1 MKENHSAH
9 TTSIEKGGVDV
20 SGWFLFFA
28 QMLFFLLGAWYFLR
42 SGSRRKGGR
51 DGISMEENE
60 REMEKLDAMR
70 QVGLTEPLTE
80 QTRPKSLGEIVGQE
94 RGIRALRA
102 ALCGP
107 NPQHIIIYGPPGVG
121 KTAAARLVL
130 EEAKGRRNSP
140 FSEKAK
146 FVEVD
151 ATTLQ
156 FDERSIADPL
166 LGSVHDPI
174 YQGAGAFGQMGIPRP
189 QPGAVSEA
197 NGGVLFIDEIGELHP
212 IQMNR
217 LLKVLEDRVAKFQ
230 SSYYSRENKRIPP
243 YIHEIF
249 QKGLPADFR
258 LIGATT
264 RSPSELPAALRSR
277 CTEIFFD
284 GLRPEAVEQIAADSM
299 ERVGL
304 QYEDG
309 LCGKIALYAGGGRDT
324 VRLVQSLASLAEM
337 KGRNWVGSA
346 DLEWVAEAG
355 HYQPYPRQK
364 VTAVPRVGVVNGL
377 AVTGGMGGAVLTVE
391 VKMQKSTAPH
401 LQVTGIVEEEEI
413 RSPHGV
419 SKRKSNARSSA
430 ENVLTVLE
438 GYGFD
443 RSQYA
448 VHINF
453 PGGMPVDGP
462 SAGTAMFLAAYSA
475 FTGAAVLG
483 DVALTGEISLTG
495 NILPVGGVTEKLQA
509 AEEAGVTRAY
519 IPKANWQG
527 RYERLGL
534 EVVPVE
540 EIGELLEMVF
550 AKKEEKQTGMP
561 QRGILTAE
569 GLQKIKTTR

>member
-140 FSEKAK
+140 FSPNAK

-391 VKMQKSTAPH
+391 VKMQKSTAPY

-438 GYGFD
+438 GFGFD

-475 FTGAAVLG
+475 FTGAAVPG

-495 NILPVGGVTEKLQA
+495 KILPVGGVTEKLQA

-534 EVVPVE
+534 EAVPVE
-540 EIGELLEMVF
+540 KIEELLEMVF

-569 GLQKIKTTR
+569 GLQK

>member
-1 MKENHSAH
+1 M
-9 TTSIEKGGVDV
+9 

-140 FSEKAK
+140 FSPNAK

-264 RSPSELPAALRSR
+264 RNPSELPAALRSR

-391 VKMQKSTAPH
+391 VKMLKSTAPY

-430 ENVLTVLE
+430 ENVLPVLE

-443 RSQYA
+443 RSRYA

-475 FTGAAVLG
+475 FTGAAVPG

-495 NILPVGGVTEKLQA
+495 KILPVGGVTEKLQA

-519 IPKANWQG
+519 IPKANWQA

-534 EVVPVE
+534 EVVSVE

-569 GLQKIKTTR
+569 GLQK

>member
-9 TTSIEKGGVDV
+9 TTSKDKGGMDV

-42 SGSRRKGGR
+42 SASRRKGGR

-70 QVGLTEPLTE
+70 EVGLTEPLTE

-107 NPQHIIIYGPPGVG
+107 NPQHVLIYGPPGVG

-130 EEAKGRRNSP
+130 EEAKGRQHSP

-217 LLKVLEDRVAKFQ
+217 LLKVLEDRVARFQ

-309 LCGKIALYAGGGRDT
+309 LCGKIARYAGGGRDT

-377 AVTGGMGGAVLTVE
+377 AVTGCMGGALLTVE
-391 VKMQKSTAPH
+391 VKMTKSSAPH

-413 RSPHGV
+413 RSPHGI
-419 SKRKSNARSSA
+419 SRRKSNARSSA

-438 GYGFD
+438 SFGFD
-443 RSQYA
+443 RNQYA

-475 FTGAAVLG
+475 FTGAAVPG
-483 DVALTGEISLTG
+483 NVALTGEISLTG
-495 NILPVGGVTEKLQA
+495 KILPVGGVTEKLQA

-534 EVVPVE
+534 EAVPVE

-550 AKKEEKQTGMP
+550 GKKEENQTGLP

-569 GLQKIKTTR
+569 GLQK

>member
-1 MKENHSAH
+1 MKNNHSAH

-51 DGISMEENE
+51 DGVSMEENE

-249 QKGLPADFR
+249 QNGIPADFR

-264 RSPSELPAALRSR
+264 RNPSELPAALRSR

-391 VKMQKSTAPH
+391 VKMQKSAAPH

-438 GYGFD
+438 SFGFD
-443 RSQYA
+443 GSQYA
-448 VHINF
+448 VHMNF

-462 SAGTAMFLAAYSA
+462 SAGTSMFLAAYSA
-475 FTGAAVLG
+475 FTGTAVPG

-519 IPKANWQG
+519 IPKANWQA

-540 EIGELLEMVF
+540 EISELLEMVF

-569 GLQKIKTTR
+569 GLQK

>member
-1 MKENHSAH
+1 M
-9 TTSIEKGGVDV
+9 

-94 RGIRALRA
+94 RGIRALRT

-140 FSEKAK
+140 FSPNAK

-264 RSPSELPAALRSR
+264 RNPSELPAALRSR

-391 VKMQKSTAPH
+391 VKMLKSTAPY

-475 FTGAAVLG
+475 FTGAAVPG

-495 NILPVGGVTEKLQA
+495 KILPVGGVTEKLQA
-509 AEEAGVTRAY
+509 AEEASVTRAY

-534 EVVPVE
+534 EAVPVE
-540 EIGELLEMVF
+540 EISELLEMVF
-550 AKKEEKQTGMP
+550 TKKEEKQAGMP

-569 GLQKIKTTR
+569 GLQK

>member
-1 MKENHSAH
+1 M
-9 TTSIEKGGVDV
+9 

-94 RGIRALRA
+94 LGIRALRA

-130 EEAKGRRNSP
+130 EEAKGRRHSP
-140 FSEKAK
+140 FSPNAK

-264 RSPSELPAALRSR
+264 RNPSELPAALRSR

-309 LCGKIALYAGGGRDT
+309 LCGKIALYADGGRDT

-391 VKMQKSTAPH
+391 VKMQKSTVPH

-475 FTGAAVLG
+475 FTGAAVPG

-495 NILPVGGVTEKLQA
+495 KILPVGGVTEKLQA
-509 AEEAGVTRAY
+509 AEEASVTRAY

-534 EVVPVE
+534 EAVPVE
-540 EIGELLEMVF
+540 EISELLEMVF
-550 AKKEEKQTGMP
+550 TKKEEKQAGMP

-569 GLQKIKTTR
+569 GLQK

>member
-1 MKENHSAH
+1 M
-9 TTSIEKGGVDV
+9 

-140 FSEKAK
+140 FSPNAK

-264 RSPSELPAALRSR
+264 RNPSELPAALRSR

-391 VKMQKSTAPH
+391 VKMLKSTAPY

-475 FTGAAVLG
+475 FTGAAVPG
-483 DVALTGEISLTG
+483 EVALTGEISLTG
-495 NILPVGGVTEKLQA
+495 KILPVGGVTEKLQA
-509 AEEAGVTRAY
+509 AEEASVTRAY

-527 RYERLGL
+527 RYDRLGL
-534 EVVPVE
+534 EAVPVE
-540 EIGELLEMVF
+540 EISELLEMVF
-550 AKKEEKQTGMP
+550 TKKEEKQAGMP

-569 GLQKIKTTR
+569 GLQK

>member
-1 MKENHSAH
+1 M
-9 TTSIEKGGVDV
+9 

-140 FSEKAK
+140 FSPNAK

-264 RSPSELPAALRSR
+264 RNPSELPAALRSR

-391 VKMQKSTAPH
+391 VKMLKSTAPY

-443 RSQYA
+443 RSRYA
-448 VHINF
+448 VYINF

-475 FTGAAVLG
+475 FTGAAVPG

-534 EVVPVE
+534 EAVPVE
-540 EIGELLEMVF
+540 EISELLEMVF
-550 AKKEEKQTGMP
+550 TKKEEKQAGMP

-569 GLQKIKTTR
+569 GL

>member
-1 MKENHSAH
+1 MKNNHSAH

-140 FSEKAK
+140 FSEKAR

-249 QKGLPADFR
+249 QNGIPADFR

-264 RSPSELPAALRSR
+264 RNPSELPAALRSR

-391 VKMQKSTAPH
+391 VKMQKSTVPH

-438 GYGFD
+438 SFGFD
-443 RSQYA
+443 GSQYA
-448 VHINF
+448 VHMNF

-475 FTGAAVLG
+475 FTGAVVPG

-519 IPKANWQG
+519 IPKANWQA
-527 RYERLGL
+527 RYERMGL

-540 EIGELLEMVF
+540 EISELLEMVF

-569 GLQKIKTTR
+569 GLQK

>member
-1 MKENHSAH
+1 M
-9 TTSIEKGGVDV
+9 

-94 RGIRALRA
+94 RGIRALRT

-140 FSEKAK
+140 FSPNAK

-151 ATTLQ
+151 ATILQ

-264 RSPSELPAALRSR
+264 RNPSELPAALRSR

-391 VKMQKSTAPH
+391 VKMQKSTVPH

-475 FTGAAVLG
+475 FTGAAVPG

-495 NILPVGGVTEKLQA
+495 KILPVGGVTEKLQA
-509 AEEAGVTRAY
+509 AEEASVTRAY

-534 EVVPVE
+534 EAVPVE
-540 EIGELLEMVF
+540 EISELLEMVF
-550 AKKEEKQTGMP
+550 TKKEEKQAGMP

-569 GLQKIKTTR
+569 GLQK

>member
-1 MKENHSAH
+1 M
-9 TTSIEKGGVDV
+9 

-140 FSEKAK
+140 FSPNAK

-264 RSPSELPAALRSR
+264 RNPSELPAALRSR

-377 AVTGGMGGAVLTVE
+377 AVTSGMGGAVLTVE
-391 VKMQKSTAPH
+391 VKMLKSTAPY

-448 VHINF
+448 VHINI

-475 FTGAAVLG
+475 FTGAAVPG

-495 NILPVGGVTEKLQA
+495 KILPVGGVTEKLQA
-509 AEEAGVTRAY
+509 AEEASVTRAY

-534 EVVPVE
+534 EAVPVE
-540 EIGELLEMVF
+540 EISELLEMVF
-550 AKKEEKQTGMP
+550 TKKEEKQAGMP

-569 GLQKIKTTR
+569 GLQK

>member
-1 MKENHSAH
+1 M
-9 TTSIEKGGVDV
+9 

-140 FSEKAK
+140 FSPNAK

-264 RSPSELPAALRSR
+264 RNPSELPAALRSR

-391 VKMQKSTAPH
+391 VKMLKSTAPY

-443 RSQYA
+443 RSRYA

-475 FTGAAVLG
+475 FTGAAVPG

-495 NILPVGGVTEKLQA
+495 KILPVGGVTEKLQA

-519 IPKANWQG
+519 IPKANWQA

-534 EVVPVE
+534 EVVSVE

-569 GLQKIKTTR
+569 GLQK

>member
-1 MKENHSAH
+1 M
-9 TTSIEKGGVDV
+9 
-20 SGWFLFFA
+20 SGWFLFFV

-130 EEAKGRRNSP
+130 EEAKGRRNSA
-140 FSEKAK
+140 FSPNAK

-264 RSPSELPAALRSR
+264 RNPSELPAALRSR

-391 VKMQKSTAPH
+391 VKMLKSTAPY

-443 RSQYA
+443 RSRYA

-475 FTGAAVLG
+475 FTGAAVPG

-534 EVVPVE
+534 EAVPVE
-540 EIGELLEMVF
+540 EISELLEMVF
-550 AKKEEKQTGMP
+550 TKKEEKQAGMP

-569 GLQKIKTTR
+569 GLQK

>member
-1 MKENHSAH
+1 M
-9 TTSIEKGGVDV
+9 

-140 FSEKAK
+140 FSPNAK

-264 RSPSELPAALRSR
+264 RNPSELPAALRSR

-337 KGRNWVGSA
+337 NGRNWVGSA

-391 VKMQKSTAPH
+391 VKMLKSTAPY

-475 FTGAAVLG
+475 FTGAAVPG

-495 NILPVGGVTEKLQA
+495 KILPVGGVTEKLQA
-509 AEEAGVTRAY
+509 AEEASVTRAY

-534 EVVPVE
+534 EAVPVE
-540 EIGELLEMVF
+540 EISELLEMVF
-550 AKKEEKQTGMP
+550 TKKEEKQAGMP

-569 GLQKIKTTR
+569 GLQK

>member
-1 MKENHSAH
+1 M
-9 TTSIEKGGVDV
+9 

-140 FSEKAK
+140 FSPNAK

-264 RSPSELPAALRSR
+264 RNPSELPAALRSR

-475 FTGAAVLG
+475 FTGATVPG

-495 NILPVGGVTEKLQA
+495 KILPVGGVTEKLQA
-509 AEEAGVTRAY
+509 AEEASVTRAY

-534 EVVPVE
+534 EAVPVE
-540 EIGELLEMVF
+540 EISELLEMVF

-569 GLQKIKTTR
+569 GLQK

>member
-1 MKENHSAH
+1 M
-9 TTSIEKGGVDV
+9 

-107 NPQHIIIYGPPGVG
+107 NPQHIISYGPPGVG

-140 FSEKAK
+140 FSPNAK

-264 RSPSELPAALRSR
+264 RNPSELPAALRSR

-391 VKMQKSTAPH
+391 VKMQKSTVPH

-475 FTGAAVLG
+475 FTGAAVPG

-495 NILPVGGVTEKLQA
+495 KILPVGGVTEKLQA
-509 AEEAGVTRAY
+509 AEEASVTRAY

-534 EVVPVE
+534 EAVPVE
-540 EIGELLEMVF
+540 EISELLEMVF
-550 AKKEEKQTGMP
+550 TKKEEKQAGMP

-569 GLQKIKTTR
+569 GLQK

>member
-1 MKENHSAH
+1 M
-9 TTSIEKGGVDV
+9 

-140 FSEKAK
+140 FSPNAK

-197 NGGVLFIDEIGELHP
+197 NGGVLFID
-212 IQMNR
+212 
-217 LLKVLEDRVAKFQ
+217 
-230 SSYYSRENKRIPP
+230 SRENKRIPP

-264 RSPSELPAALRSR
+264 RNPSELPAALRSR

-391 VKMQKSTAPH
+391 VKMQKSTVPH

-475 FTGAAVLG
+475 FTGAAVPG

-495 NILPVGGVTEKLQA
+495 KILPVGGVTEKLQA
-509 AEEAGVTRAY
+509 AEEASVTRAY

-534 EVVPVE
+534 EAVPVE
-540 EIGELLEMVF
+540 EISELLEMVF
-550 AKKEEKQTGMP
+550 TKKEEKQAGMP

-569 GLQKIKTTR
+569 GLQK

>member
-1 MKENHSAH
+1 M
-9 TTSIEKGGVDV
+9 

-140 FSEKAK
+140 FSPNAK

-264 RSPSELPAALRSR
+264 RNPSELPAALRSR

-391 VKMQKSTAPH
+391 VKMLKSTAPY

-443 RSQYA
+443 RSRYA

-475 FTGAAVLG
+475 FTGAAVPG

-534 EVVPVE
+534 EAVPVE
-540 EIGELLEMVF
+540 EISELLEMVF
-550 AKKEEKQTGMP
+550 TKKEEEQAGMP

-569 GLQKIKTTR
+569 GLQK

>member
-1 MKENHSAH
+1 M
-9 TTSIEKGGVDV
+9 

-94 RGIRALRA
+94 LGIRALRA

-130 EEAKGRRNSP
+130 EEAKGRRHSP
-140 FSEKAK
+140 FSPNAK

-264 RSPSELPAALRSR
+264 RNPSELPAALRSR

-346 DLEWVAEAG
+346 DLECVAEAG

-391 VKMQKSTAPH
+391 VKMQKSTVPH

-475 FTGAAVLG
+475 FTGAAVPG

-495 NILPVGGVTEKLQA
+495 KILPVGGVTEKLQA
-509 AEEAGVTRAY
+509 AEEASVTRAY

-534 EVVPVE
+534 EAVPVE
-540 EIGELLEMVF
+540 EISELLEMVF
-550 AKKEEKQTGMP
+550 TKKEEKQAGMP

-569 GLQKIKTTR
+569 GLQK

>member
-1 MKENHSAH
+1 M
-9 TTSIEKGGVDV
+9 

-140 FSEKAK
+140 FSPNAK

-264 RSPSELPAALRSR
+264 RNPSELPAALRSR

-377 AVTGGMGGAVLTVE
+377 AVTGGMGGTVLTVE
-391 VKMQKSTAPH
+391 VKMQKSTVPH

-475 FTGAAVLG
+475 FTGAAVPG

-495 NILPVGGVTEKLQA
+495 KILPVGGVTEKLQA
-509 AEEAGVTRAY
+509 AEEASVTRAY

-534 EVVPVE
+534 EAVPVE
-540 EIGELLEMVF
+540 EISELLEMVF
-550 AKKEEKQTGMP
+550 TKKEEKQAGMP

-569 GLQKIKTTR
+569 GLQK

>member
-1 MKENHSAH
+1 M
-9 TTSIEKGGVDV
+9 

-264 RSPSELPAALRSR
+264 RNPSELPAALRSR

-475 FTGAAVLG
+475 FTGAAVPG
-483 DVALTGEISLTG
+483 DIALTGEISLTG

-569 GLQKIKTTR
+569 GLQK

>member
-1 MKENHSAH
+1 MNSVIMITQFFFTLVIGMYFFTKLRNEKSDSETLANNSKKEAEHLNC
-9 TTSIEKGGVDV
+9 
-20 SGWFLFFA
+20 
-28 QMLFFLLGAWYFLR
+28 
-42 SGSRRKGGR
+42 
-51 DGISMEENE
+51 
-60 REMEKLDAMR
+60 MR
-70 QVGLTEPLTE
+70 HIHLSEPVTETA
-80 QTRPKSLGEIVGQE
+80 RPKNVNEIIGQDD
-94 RGIRALRA
+94 GIRAIKA

-107 NPQHIIIYGPPGVG
+107 DPQHILIYGPAGVG

-140 FSEKAK
+140 FSPNAK

-264 RSPSELPAALRSR
+264 RNPSELPAALRSR

-391 VKMQKSTAPH
+391 VKMLKSTAPY

-443 RSQYA
+443 RSRYA

-475 FTGAAVLG
+475 FTGAAVPG

-534 EVVPVE
+534 EAVPVE
-540 EIGELLEMVF
+540 EISELLEMVF
-550 AKKEEKQTGMP
+550 TKKEEKQAGMP

-569 GLQKIKTTR
+569 GLQK

>member
-140 FSEKAK
+140 FSPNAK

-391 VKMQKSTAPH
+391 VKMQKSTVPH

-475 FTGAAVLG
+475 FTGAAVPG

-495 NILPVGGVTEKLQA
+495 KILPVGGVTEKLQA
-509 AEEAGVTRAY
+509 AEEARVTRAY

-534 EVVPVE
+534 EAVPVE
-540 EIGELLEMVF
+540 EISELLEMVF
-550 AKKEEKQTGMP
+550 TKKEEKQAGMP

-569 GLQKIKTTR
+569 GLQK

>member
-9 TTSIEKGGVDV
+9 TTSKDKGGMDV

-42 SGSRRKGGR
+42 SASRRKGGR

-70 QVGLTEPLTE
+70 EVGLTEPLTE

-107 NPQHIIIYGPPGVG
+107 NPQHILIYGPPGVG

-130 EEAKGRRNSP
+130 EEAKGRQHSP

-217 LLKVLEDRVAKFQ
+217 LLKVLEDRVARFQ

-309 LCGKIALYAGGGRDT
+309 LCGKIARYAGGGRDT

-377 AVTGGMGGAVLTVE
+377 AVTGGMGGTLLTVE
-391 VKMQKSTAPH
+391 VKIQKSSAPH

-413 RSPHGV
+413 RSPHGI
-419 SKRKSNARSSA
+419 SRRKSNARSSA

-438 GYGFD
+438 GFGFD
-443 RSQYA
+443 RNQYA

-475 FTGAAVLG
+475 FTGAAVPG
-483 DVALTGEISLTG
+483 NVALTGEISLTG
-495 NILPVGGVTEKLQA
+495 KILPVGGVTEKLQA

-519 IPKANWQG
+519 VPKANWQG

-534 EVVPVE
+534 EAVPVE

-569 GLQKIKTTR
+569 GLQK

>member
-1 MKENHSAH
+1 M
-9 TTSIEKGGVDV
+9 

-140 FSEKAK
+140 FSPNAK

-264 RSPSELPAALRSR
+264 RNPSELPAALRSR

-391 VKMQKSTAPH
+391 VKMLKSTAPY

-475 FTGAAVLG
+475 FTGAAVPG

-495 NILPVGGVTEKLQA
+495 KILPVGGVTEKLQA
-509 AEEAGVTRAY
+509 AEEASVTRAY

-534 EVVPVE
+534 EAVPVA
-540 EIGELLEMVF
+540 EISELLEMVF
-550 AKKEEKQTGMP
+550 TKKEEKQTGMP

-569 GLQKIKTTR
+569 GLQK

>member
-1 MKENHSAH
+1 M
-9 TTSIEKGGVDV
+9 

-70 QVGLTEPLTE
+70 QVGLTELLTE

-140 FSEKAK
+140 FSPNAK

-264 RSPSELPAALRSR
+264 RNPSELPAALRSR

-391 VKMQKSTAPH
+391 VKMQKSTVPH

-475 FTGAAVLG
+475 FTGAAVPG

-495 NILPVGGVTEKLQA
+495 KILPVGGVTEKLQA
-509 AEEAGVTRAY
+509 AEEASVTRAY

-534 EVVPVE
+534 EAVPVE
-540 EIGELLEMVF
+540 EISELLEMVF
-550 AKKEEKQTGMP
+550 TKKEEKQAGMP

-569 GLQKIKTTR
+569 GLQK

>member
-9 TTSIEKGGVDV
+9 TTSIKGGVDV

-140 FSEKAK
+140 FSPNAK

-264 RSPSELPAALRSR
+264 RNPLELPAALRSR

-391 VKMQKSTAPH
+391 VKMLKSTAPY

-475 FTGAAVLG
+475 FTGAAVPG

-495 NILPVGGVTEKLQA
+495 KILPVGGVTEKLQA
-509 AEEAGVTRAY
+509 AEEASVTRAY

-534 EVVPVE
+534 EAVPVE
-540 EIGELLEMVF
+540 EISELLEMVF
-550 AKKEEKQTGMP
+550 TKKEEKQAGMP

-569 GLQKIKTTR
+569 GLQK

>member
-42 SGSRRKGGR
+42 SVSRRKGGR

-140 FSEKAK
+140 FSPNAK

-391 VKMQKSTAPH
+391 VKMIKSTAPY

-438 GYGFD
+438 GFGFD

-475 FTGAAVLG
+475 FTGAAVPG

-495 NILPVGGVTEKLQA
+495 KILPVGGVTEKLQA

-534 EVVPVE
+534 EAVPVE
-540 EIGELLEMVF
+540 EIEELLEMVF

-569 GLQKIKTTR
+569 GLQK

>member
-1 MKENHSAH
+1 M
-9 TTSIEKGGVDV
+9 

-140 FSEKAK
+140 FSPNAK

-264 RSPSELPAALRSR
+264 RNPSELPAALRSR

-391 VKMQKSTAPH
+391 VKMQKSTVPH

-475 FTGAAVLG
+475 FTGAAVPG

-495 NILPVGGVTEKLQA
+495 KILPVGGVTEKLQA

-540 EIGELLEMVF
+540 EISELLEMVF
-550 AKKEEKQTGMP
+550 TKKEEKQAGMP

-569 GLQKIKTTR
+569 GLQK

>member
-1 MKENHSAH
+1 M
-9 TTSIEKGGVDV
+9 

-94 RGIRALRA
+94 LGIRALRA

-140 FSEKAK
+140 FSPNAK

-264 RSPSELPAALRSR
+264 RNPSELPAALRSR

-391 VKMQKSTAPH
+391 VKMQKSTVPH

-419 SKRKSNARSSA
+419 SKRKSNARSSV

-475 FTGAAVLG
+475 FTGAAVPG

-495 NILPVGGVTEKLQA
+495 KILPVGGVTEKLQA
-509 AEEAGVTRAY
+509 AEEASVTRAY

-534 EVVPVE
+534 EAVPVE
-540 EIGELLEMVF
+540 EISELLEMVF
-550 AKKEEKQTGMP
+550 TKKEEKQAGMP

-569 GLQKIKTTR
+569 GLQK

>member
-1 MKENHSAH
+1 M
-9 TTSIEKGGVDV
+9 

-28 QMLFFLLGAWYFLR
+28 QMLFFLLGAWYFMR

-140 FSEKAK
+140 FSPNAK

-264 RSPSELPAALRSR
+264 RNPSELPAALRSR

-391 VKMQKSTAPH
+391 VKMQKSTVPH

-475 FTGAAVLG
+475 FTGATVPG

-495 NILPVGGVTEKLQA
+495 KILPVGGVTEKLQA
-509 AEEAGVTRAY
+509 AEEASVTRAY

-534 EVVPVE
+534 EAVPVE
-540 EIGELLEMVF
+540 EISELLEMVF
-550 AKKEEKQTGMP
+550 TKKEEKQAGMP

-569 GLQKIKTTR
+569 GLQK

>member
-1 MKENHSAH
+1 M
-9 TTSIEKGGVDV
+9 

-94 RGIRALRA
+94 LGIRALRA

-140 FSEKAK
+140 FSPNAK

-264 RSPSELPAALRSR
+264 RNPSELPAALRSR

-391 VKMQKSTAPH
+391 VKMQKSTVPH

-475 FTGAAVLG
+475 FTGAAVPG

-495 NILPVGGVTEKLQA
+495 KILPVGGVTEKLQA
-509 AEEAGVTRAY
+509 AEEASVTRAY

-534 EVVPVE
+534 EAVPVE
-540 EIGELLEMVF
+540 EISELLEMVF
-550 AKKEEKQTGMP
+550 TKKEEKQAGMP

-569 GLQKIKTTR
+569 GLQK

>member
-9 TTSIEKGGVDV
+9 TTSIEKGGMDV

-70 QVGLTEPLTE
+70 RVGLTEPLTE
-80 QTRPKSLGEIVGQE
+80 QTRPKFLGEIVGQE

-174 YQGAGAFGQMGIPRP
+174 YQGAGSFGQMGIPRP

-299 ERVGL
+299 KRVGL

-337 KGRNWVGSA
+337 KGQNWVGSA

-391 VKMQKSTAPH
+391 VKMFKSTAPY

-438 GYGFD
+438 GFGFD
-443 RSQYA
+443 RNQYA

-475 FTGAAVLG
+475 FTGATVSG

-509 AEEAGVTRAY
+509 AEEAGVNRAY
-519 IPKANWQG
+519 VPKANWQG

-534 EVVPVE
+534 KVVPVG
-540 EIGELLEMVF
+540 EISELLEMVF
-550 AKKEEKQTGMP
+550 AKKEEKQAGMT

-569 GLQKIKTTR
+569 GLQK

>member
-1 MKENHSAH
+1 M
-9 TTSIEKGGVDV
+9 

-94 RGIRALRA
+94 RGIRALRT

-140 FSEKAK
+140 FSPNAK

-264 RSPSELPAALRSR
+264 RNPSELPAALRSR

-391 VKMQKSTAPH
+391 VKMQKSTVPH

-475 FTGAAVLG
+475 FTGAAVPG

-495 NILPVGGVTEKLQA
+495 KILPVGGVTEKLQA
-509 AEEAGVTRAY
+509 AEEASVTRAY

-534 EVVPVE
+534 EAVPVE
-540 EIGELLEMVF
+540 EISELLEMVF
-550 AKKEEKQTGMP
+550 AKKEEKQAGMP

-569 GLQKIKTTR
+569 GLQK

>member
-51 DGISMEENE
+51 DVISMEENE

-140 FSEKAK
+140 FSPNAK

-391 VKMQKSTAPH
+391 VKMLKSTAPY

-438 GYGFD
+438 GFGFD

-475 FTGAAVLG
+475 FTGAAVPG

-495 NILPVGGVTEKLQA
+495 KILPVGGVTEKLQA

-534 EVVPVE
+534 EAVPVE
-540 EIGELLEMVF
+540 EIEELLEMVF

-569 GLQKIKTTR
+569 GLQK

>member
-1 MKENHSAH
+1 M
-9 TTSIEKGGVDV
+9 

-140 FSEKAK
+140 FSPNAK

-264 RSPSELPAALRSR
+264 RDPSELPAALRSR

-391 VKMQKSTAPH
+391 VKMLKSTAPY

-443 RSQYA
+443 RSRYA

-475 FTGAAVLG
+475 FTGAAVPG

-495 NILPVGGVTEKLQA
+495 KILPVGGVTEKLQA
-509 AEEAGVTRAY
+509 AEEASVTRAY

-534 EVVPVE
+534 EAVPVE
-540 EIGELLEMVF
+540 EISELLEMVF
-550 AKKEEKQTGMP
+550 TKKEEKQAGMP

-569 GLQKIKTTR
+569 GLQK